1 MIGMMSCSKCIS
13 HWSGMAVVIIM
24 TLLVLT
30 FPANAGQT
38 QGSVLVF
45 AGSGTNLPIV
55 RVLAK
60 EFEKRHP
67 GVRIDVPASIGS
79 SSGIKAA
86 ADGAIALGL
95 TSRALKESEKKQGL
109 EVIAFARTPIIIGVN
124 QSVAEKNISYA
135 EIIDIY
141 RGKKNRWQ
149 NGREIIVLTRE
160 PSDSSIEAM
169 NSVIPGFRETYEE
182 SQKSKRWITLIK
194 DLEMNETLARTT
206 DAIGFS
212 DLGAIKIEGHRIK
225 PLAVNGVSPAVN
237 NLESGAYP
245 LFKPLL
251 FVFHKERIPPAAG
264 KFIAFVRS
272 KEGAK
277 IMRANGYL
285 PEK

>member
-1 MIGMMSCSKCIS
+1 
-13 HWSGMAVVIIM
+13 M

-60 EFEKRHP
+60 EFKKRHP

-95 TSRALKESEKKQGL
+95 TSRPLKESEKKQEL

-141 RGKKNRWQ
+141 RGKKTRWQ

-160 PSDSSIEAM
+160 PGDSSIEAM
-169 NSVIPGFRETYEE
+169 NSVVPNFREVYEE
-182 SQKSKRWITLIK
+182 SQKSRRWITLIK
-194 DLEMNETLARTT
+194 DLKMNETLARTT

-237 NLESGAYP
+237 TLESGAYP

-251 FVFHKERIPPAAG
+251 FVFHKERLPPAAG
-264 KFIAFVRS
+264 EFIAFVRS